1 MNFKLK
7 TLPVILLSISV
18 LLIYLQSNALTAKES
33 LSLGETLT
41 QGQKVISKDGAYFF
55 TVQSDGYLV
64 ISRHGI
70 QTIWMSP
77 TPDVGIRNPNPFK
90 VTLESNGNLVFKD
103 ASNREVWSTNTQG
116 KGVVNLIMEDN
127 GNLALYDKD
136 GKEVWSSGTG
146 GFDHKKIRM
155 RAGGNAAE
163 QEELYLS
170 SKIDR
175 LNAGEFFLQGGFLL
189 SMNEKYKAIMQP
201 DGNFVV
207 YNKGNEAISAVWATH
222 TYSRGK
228 APYRLIMHASGRLV
242 VYDGRENALW
252 TLQKTERDGAGQYLM
267 LENEGSLSVYS
278 EKGEKLWSSYGLR
291 HGDL

>member
-7 TLPVILLSISV
+7 TLLILLSISI
-18 LLIYLQSNALTAKES
+18 LLIYLQSNALTVKES
-33 LSLGETLT
+33 VSLGETLN
-41 QGQKVISKDGAYFF
+41 QDQRLISKDGAYFF
-55 TVQSDGYLV
+55 TAQSDGYLI

-77 TPDVGIRNPNPFK
+77 TPNVGLYNPNPFK

-103 ASNREVWSTNTQG
+103 GSNREIWSTNTEG
-116 KGVVNLIMEDN
+116 KGAINLIMEDN

-136 GKEVWSSGTG
+136 GNEVWSSGTG

-155 RAGGNAAE
+155 KAGGNAEE

-189 SMNEKYKAIMQP
+189 SMNERYKAIMQP

-207 YNKGNEAISAVWATH
+207 YNKGNEARSAVWATH

-228 APYRLIMHASGRLV
+228 APYRLVMHASGRLV
-242 VYDGRENALW
+242 VYDGKEETLW
-252 TLQKTERDGAGQYLM
+252 MLKKTEREGAGQYLM
-267 LENEGSLSVYS
+267 LENDGTLSVYS
-278 EKGEKLWSSYGLR
+278 ENGRKLWSSYGLR